1 MNHFTRHPPGTKE
14 SPLDT
19 AGVNAKVRD
28 LMAPVLGAQK
38 TEALINQINT
48 LETLDDIRKLRPL
61 LTRSSVQEVDADLR
75 AVVPEQD
82 RHDVAGR
89 DRHGL
94 GKRCTMCVQWPL

>member
-1 MNHFTRHPPGTKE
+1 VRRRVELSETARWSILGAAQRFRRSDDERRKVNHFTRHPPGTE

-61 LTRSSVQEVDADLR
+61 LIA
-75 AVVPEQD
+75 
-82 RHDVAGR
+82 
-89 DRHGL
+89 
-94 GKRCTMCVQWPL
+94 